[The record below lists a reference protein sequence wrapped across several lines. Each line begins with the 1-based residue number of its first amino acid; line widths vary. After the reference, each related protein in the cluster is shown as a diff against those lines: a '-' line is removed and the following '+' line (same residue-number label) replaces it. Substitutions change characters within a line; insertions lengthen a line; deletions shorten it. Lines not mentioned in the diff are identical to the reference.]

1 MSSDADGPSG
11 KPFAGIGGGL
21 LALMAVCCL
30 IESILQLGDLGLFG
44 VPRFRSLVYEYGGF
58 WPGLLGSWKPNYPLQ
73 PATMFLTYGFL
84 HAGLVH
90 LIVNMITLVSLGRPV
105 LARVG
110 TARAA
115 LLYGGALIGGAAGF
129 ALLADTYRP
138 MVGAS
143 GALFG
148 LAGAILAWEY
158 SDRAALREK
167 LWPVVRAVLFLA
179 ALNAV
184 LYVAMHGLLAWQ
196 THLGGF
202 VAGWA
207 LGLLID
213 TGRDPDNPVSRDG
226 PGG

>member
-1 MSSDADGPSG
+1 MKSDADGPSG
-11 KPFAGIGGGL
+11 KPLAGIGLGL
-21 LALMAVCCL
+21 FGLIGVCSL
-30 IESILQLGDLGLFG
+30 IEIVLQLGDFGLFG

-73 PATMFLTYGFL
+73 PAAMFLTYGFL

-90 LIVNMITLVSLGRPV
+90 LIVNMITLYSLGRPV
-105 LARVG
+105 VERVG

-115 LLYGGALIGGAAGF
+115 LLYVGALLGGAVGF
-129 ALLADTYRP
+129 ALLADTFRP

-158 SDRAALREK
+158 SDRTALREQ

-184 LYVAMHGLLAWQ
+184 LYVAMKGLLAWE

-202 VAGWA
+202 VAGWV
-207 LGLLID
+207 LGLLLD
-213 TGRDPDNPVSRDG
+213 TGGQPGNPVSPDDA
-226 PGG
+226 GG